1 VMRDPV
7 LRISSVSLRLPLQ
20 RVALSDSSGHVS
32 LLQPEETSHTWI
44 QRSRC
49 DLDPVERRQRGKEA
63 GLTSVQAGRGPPYR
77 FRGHIVREILFNPLI
92 NIGGLEKP

>member
-1 VMRDPV
+1 MRDPV
-7 LRISSVSLRLPLQ
+7 LRIWSVSLRLPIQ
-20 RVALSDSSGHVS
+20 RVAVSDSSGHVS
-32 LLQPEETSHTWI
+32 LLHPDETSHTWV
-44 QRSRC
+44 QRRRR

-77 FRGHIVREILFNPLI
+77 FRGHIVRESSFNPLI